1 MLRVGIIGGTGY
13 VGGELLR
20 LLCVHP
26 KAEVTVVTSR
36 SHAGKPVD
44 AMHPNL
50 KGLLD
55 LKFED
60 VDPSAIAH
68 KCDLVFTAVPHGAAM
83 NVVPGLVDAGLKVID
98 MSADYRL
105 PADVFESVYNKKH
118 ADPRPTVY
126 GLPELHAEE
135 VKNATVV
142 GNPGCYPTGAIL
154 TAAPLVAAG
163 VVDRIVF
170 DSKSGISGSGQEPSE
185 TTHYPNVAE
194 NVRPYNITTHRHK
207 SEIDQE
213 LRALNNKVKIHFTP
227 HVIPSVRGILTTAHA
242 FINKPLT
249 DDQVRAIYNEFYA
262 GKPFIRM
269 SKPTLANVRGS
280 NFCDIAFE
288 IEKGTDRIVIVSA
301 IDNMVK
307 GSAGEAIQN
316 MNIMYG
322 FDERTGIWMSGLP
335 P

>member
-26 KAEVTVVTSR
+26 KAEVTAVTSR

-60 VDPSAIAH
+60 VDPATIAH
-68 KCDLVFTAVPHGAAM
+68 KCDMVFTAVPHGAAM

-105 PADVFESVYNKKH
+105 PTEVFEAVYNKKH
-118 ADPRPTVY
+118 SDPRPAVY

-135 VKNATVV
+135 IKNATVV

-154 TAAPLVAAG
+154 TGAPLVAAG

-170 DSKSGISGSGQEPSE
+170 DSKSGISGSGQEPGES
-185 TTHYPNVAE
+185 THYPNVAE
-194 NVRPYNITTHRHK
+194 NVRPYNMTTHRHK
-207 SEIDQE
+207 AEIEQE
-213 LRALNNKVKIHFTP
+213 LSALNNKTKVHFTP
-227 HVIPSVRGILTTAHA
+227 HVVPAIRGILTTAHA
-242 FINKPLT
+242 FVNKPLAEEE
-249 DDQVRAIYNEFYA
+249 VREMYEEFYR

-269 SKPTLANVRGS
+269 SKPSLANVRGS

-288 IEKGTDRIVIVSA
+288 IDKGTDRIVIVSA

-316 MNIMYG
+316 MNLMYG

>member
-13 VGGELLR
+13 TGGELLR

-26 KAEVTVVTSR
+26 RAEVTVVTSR

-50 KGLLD
+50 KGLID

-60 VDPSAIAH
+60 VEPATISS
-68 KCDLVFTAVPHGAAM
+68 KCDVVFTAVPHGAAM
-83 NVVPGLVDAGLKVID
+83 NVVPGLVDAGLRVID
-98 MSADYRL
+98 LSADYRL
-105 PADVFESVYNKKH
+105 PTEVFEGVYGKKH
-118 ADPRPTVY
+118 ADPRPNIY
-126 GLPELHAEE
+126 GLPELHASEIKE
-135 VKNATVV
+135 ATVV

-154 TAAPLVAAG
+154 AGAPLVKAG

-170 DSKSGISGSGQEPSE
+170 DSKSGISGTGQEPTE
-185 TTHYPNVAE
+185 GTHYPNVAE

-213 LRALNNKVKIHFTP
+213 LKLLNPNMKLSFTP
-227 HVIPSVRGILTTAHA
+227 HVVPAVRGILTTAHV
-242 FINKPLT
+242 FVNKELST
-249 DDQVRAIYNEFYA
+249 DDVLALYEEFYS
-262 GKPFIRM
+262 GKPFVRM
-269 SKPTLANVRGS
+269 NKPALANVRGS

-288 IEKGTDRIVIVSA
+288 VDKGTDRIVVISA

-307 GSAGEAIQN
+307 GASGQAIQN
-316 MNIMYG
+316 MNLMFD
-322 FDERTGIWMSGLP
+322 FDERTGLWASGLP

>member
-13 VGGELLR
+13 TGGELLR

-60 VDPSAIAH
+60 VDPSAIAS
-68 KCDLVFTAVPHGAAM
+68 KCDVIFTAVPHGAAM
-83 NVVPGLVDAGLKVID
+83 NVVPAMVDAGLRVID
-98 MSADYRL
+98 LSADYRL
-105 PADVFESVYNKKH
+105 PTEVFESVYNKKH
-118 ADPRPTVY
+118 ADPRPNVY

-154 TAAPLVAAG
+154 AGAPLAAAG

-185 TTHYPNVAE
+185 STHYPNVAQ
-194 NVRPYNITTHRHK
+194 NVRPYNMTTHRHK
-207 SEIDQE
+207 AEIEQE
-213 LRALNNKVKIHFTP
+213 LGALSNRAKYHFTP
-227 HVIPSVRGILTTAHA
+227 HVVPSVRGILTTAHV
-242 FINKPLT
+242 FVNKTLT
-249 DDQVRAIYNEFYA
+249 GDEVQAMYDEFYA
-262 GKPFIRM
+262 GKPFVRM
-269 SKPTLANVRGS
+269 NKPSFANVRGS

-288 IEKGTDRIVIVSA
+288 IDKGTDRIVVVSA

-307 GSAGEAIQN
+307 GAAGQAIQN
-316 MNIMYG
+316 MNIM
-322 FDERTGIWMSGLP
+322 FDLDERTGIWMSGLP